1 MDNKQKRKLLI
12 LIYRT
17 IFLFAFLALATTTYF
32 CIDKLVFKTETSV
45 LWLDITILC
54 YVFFILCFMIA
65 DNIATRRMS
74 NKYRI
79 AKFYYLVF
87 VTSFIAL
94 VVIGIL
100 VYAQKI
106 NILNYISYILPIG
119 LLFLTE
125 IVLLVNF
132 TLGLTLSKLHKSTT
146 VTIDSSSET
155 PTFDDEVILK
165 KRFDELNRK
174 LEMKKVQ
181 EKIENIEKEL
191 NE

>member
-17 IFLFAFLALATTTYF
+17 IFLFAFLALAATTYF
-32 CIDKLVFKTETSV
+32 CIDMIVFKSETTI

-54 YVFFILCFMIA
+54 FVFFILCFMVA
-65 DNIATRRMS
+65 DNIKTRKMT
-74 NKYRI
+74 NKYRL

-87 VTSFIAL
+87 VASFVSL
-94 VVIGIL
+94 VVIGIM

-132 TLGLTLSKLHKSTT
+132 TLGLSLSKLHKNTT

-155 PTFDDEVILK
+155 PTFDDEVVLK
-165 KRFDELNRK
+165 KRLDELNRK

-181 EKIENIEKEL
+181 EQIESIEKEL
-191 NE
+191 ND

>member
-32 CIDKLVFKTETSV
+32 CIDKLIFKTETSV

-65 DNIATRRMS
+65 DNVATRKMS

-155 PTFDDEVILK
+155 PTFDDEVVLK
-165 KRFDELNRK
+165 KRLDELNRK

-181 EKIENIEKEL
+181 EQIEHIEKEL

>member
-165 KRFDELNRK
+165 KRLDELNRK